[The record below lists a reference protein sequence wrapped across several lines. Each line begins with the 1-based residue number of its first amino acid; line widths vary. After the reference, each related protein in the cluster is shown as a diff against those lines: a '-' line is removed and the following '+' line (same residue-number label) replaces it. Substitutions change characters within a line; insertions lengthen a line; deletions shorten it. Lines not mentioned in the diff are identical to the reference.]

1 MVMADYR
8 ILVVDDDPEVRA
20 VVANALRTKY
30 EVVEA
35 IDGVDAMKKL
45 ENAQPDF
52 AIVDS
57 VMPLMDGFQ
66 LCREIR
72 GNRTFGAIPVIFLSA
87 YDSREDIQKG
97 YASGGN
103 LYLTKP
109 IDPLRILKNVDFT
122 IEHEQLPKR
131 KKRYTLRE
139 LEKMEDEEQRRA
151 RETPPPKSEPVSAEP
166 EYRSP
171 KPEPVRSTLEPE
183 PEPRAEAAPKIEEV
197 AEEEYE
203 VDEDEVDEDEIEYEY
218 EDDDEYEEDE
228 GEYEEYEEE
237 AEAEEDGPEVES
249 PVEAE
254 SVEPLYARVMIVDSD
269 DDSRELMEETLRQHY
284 ELISSR
290 DGLEAL
296 EKIAPYQPD
305 IIILEIM
312 MPRLNGF
319 QFIQF
324 VRNRPQL
331 KNLPIIVVS
340 HKASDRDQRYVMRL
354 GATEFLPKP
363 FESED
368 LAACVRKIIDS
379 SDFEIA
385 RKKMTIE
392 EVVEKEFLKIKD
404 RTDLASQR
412 ERQHKYADLREV
424 LKKDATE
431 RRSHS

>member
-1 MVMADYR
+1 MIMADYR

-20 VVANALRTKY
+20 IVANTLRTKY

-45 ENAQPDF
+45 ENAEPDF

-72 GNRTFGAIPVIFLSA
+72 NHRTFRAIPVIFLSA

-109 IDPLRILKNVDFT
+109 IDPLRVLKNVDFT

-139 LEKMEDEEQRRA
+139 LEKLEEEEQRRA
-151 RETPPPKSEPVSAEP
+151 RETPPPKPEPAPAEP

-171 KPEPVRSTLEPE
+171 KPAPVRPTPEPE

-203 VDEDEVDEDEIEYEY
+203 VDEGEIEYEY
-218 EDDDEYEEDE
+218 EEDDEYEDEE
-228 GEYEEYEEE
+228 GEDEEYEEE
-237 AEAEEDGPEVES
+237 DEAEEKS

-254 SVEPLYARVMIVDSD
+254 SEEPLYARIMIVDSD
-269 DDSRELMEETLRQHY
+269 DDSRELMEEALHQHY

-331 KNLPIIVVS
+331 KHLPIIVVS
-340 HKASDRDQRYVMRL
+340 HKASERDQRYVMRL
-354 GATEFLPKP
+354 GATEFLAKP
-363 FESED
+363 FESKD
-368 LAACVRKIIDS
+368 LAACVRKIVES

-385 RKKMTIE
+385 HKKMTIE
-392 EVVEKEFLKIKD
+392 EVVETEFLKIKD

-424 LKKDATE
+424 LKKEATE